1 MVKTFIDMT
10 DHVIVISGAGS
21 GIGRQIAV
29 TCSELRAKI
38 CLLGRDESKLQ
49 KTMESLH
56 GSGHIY
62 YSLDLTRYDD
72 LETTI
77 RDAVS
82 QLGKIS
88 GFCHSA
94 GSELTLPVKSMSAKH
109 YQDLFAI
116 NTISAFELS
125 RIISKKAYVSEKGA
139 SFVFIASIMGVVG
152 RPGLTGYSASKGAVI
167 AGMKSMALE
176 LAAKGIRVNTIS
188 PGTVMTEMIQKLL
201 ENLEPEQREKR
212 LGDFPLGIGKPE
224 DVAGLAAFML
234 SDRSRWI
241 TGTNAIIDGGYTAR

>member
-1 MVKTFIDMT
+1 MGKPFIDMT

-21 GIGRQIAV
+21 GIGRQVAV
-29 TCSELRAKI
+29 TCSELGAKI
-38 CLLGRDESKLQ
+38 CLLGRTESKLQ
-49 KTMESLH
+49 KTVESLH
-56 GSGHIY
+56 GSGHLY
-62 YSLDLTRYDD
+62 HALDLTRFDD
-72 LETTI
+72 LEI
-77 RDAVS
+77 SIGDAVR

-94 GSELTLPVKSMSAKH
+94 GAELTLPIKSMSAKH

-116 NTISAFELS
+116 NAISAFELS
-125 RIISKKAYVSEKGA
+125 RIISKKTYVSEKGA
-139 SFVFIASIMGVVG
+139 SFVFIASIMGIVG
-152 RPGLTGYSASKGAVI
+152 RSGLTGYSASKGALI

-176 LAAKGIRVNTIS
+176 LAAKNIRVNTIS
-188 PGTVMTEMIQKLL
+188 PGTVMTEMIRNLL
-201 ENLEPEQREKR
+201 ENLEPEQRVKR
-212 LGDFPLGIGKPE
+212 LSDFPLGIGQPE